1 MTSSLSER
9 DSSVLASMRLIVAR
23 CEVSY
28 TGRLSTRLA
37 EGVRLLMIKE
47 DGTVMLWSDGG
58 GLSVKP
64 LN

>member
-1 MTSSLSER
+1 
-9 DSSVLASMRLIVAR
+9 MRLIVAR

-28 TGRLSTRLA
+28 TGRLSTSLA

-58 GLSVKP
+58 GLSVKR
-64 LN
+64 LNCGR